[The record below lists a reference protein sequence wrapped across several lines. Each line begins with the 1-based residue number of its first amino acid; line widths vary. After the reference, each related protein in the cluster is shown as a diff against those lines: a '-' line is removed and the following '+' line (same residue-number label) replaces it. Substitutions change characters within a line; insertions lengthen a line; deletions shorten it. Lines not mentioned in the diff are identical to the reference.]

1 MMGQDL
7 SRNVTESTL
16 EFKRLFLEKDFEAL
30 SNSASP
36 KLIEYLKTKQDLIFL
51 LTELT
56 KNAESKGAKVTNIQ
70 FGDHSEIIAYKDQ
83 LQCSIPFTLEMEDAR
98 KKVIFSAGLALI
110 SFDQGETWTYTFKV
124 EENQALNNEIL
135 DLDPRLHINA
145 RVQIVNDK

>member
-1 MMGQDL
+1 
-7 SRNVTESTL
+7 
-16 EFKRLFLEKDFEAL
+16 
-30 SNSASP
+30 
-36 KLIEYLKTKQDLIFL
+36 
-51 LTELT
+51 
-56 KNAESKGAKVTNIQ
+56 
-70 FGDHSEIIAYKDQ
+70 
-83 LQCSIPFTLEMEDAR
+83 MEDAR